1 MPNLVGIGNEQVPTN
16 SMLGGLAYQDP
27 ANANLT
33 EVEIEN
39 IAKVRSHILDDAND
53 IFIYDTR
60 KDSDGGAWRKRCQH
74 TSWYNE
80 RLGTAQR
87 GTRKEFPAVAVIV
100 SWNHGFTI
108 YDGDDPN
115 MPMWM
120 NIWQYVN
127 NSSGSTLIWGGSGTG
142 GKVIAKNGVLYCS
155 TTTVGTR
162 NVHFINDR
170 MSLFYNSIGN
180 YTQTG
185 GVAQR
190 NEPSSDHA
198 WSASDKYYGLL
209 LGAPVYD
216 MSIIVEPNSPIDPE
230 TGLPEATIA
239 VATDR
244 AVNILRLPSGRRI
257 VSAEDSSYDVDEIE
271 LTYDSEDGEI
281 GVLAS
286 LDNNA
291 DSNSG
296 IVFDTIASIKSKPY
310 ATFTNWDKV
319 WYWNNYNA
327 KVSTIAGSGTAA
339 VVPIQQLKGKD
350 FVVGTTKGLNLITRN
365 PNSIDDNKSLTA
377 RITKDFCSGYMHK
390 SIKGAYLA
398 EIDDTA
404 HTGNQ
409 VTNGSFATVSDGQDG
424 YDNSDGTV
432 DGWGSN
438 ANSSLSINGN
448 ALRFTHTNSGS
459 WQGGNANYAMG
470 GNFVVGKTYSVKYRI
485 RSSGN
490 GNYSQ
495 GVGARI
501 QKGSSWHSSN
511 TEFSK
516 DSNSDPGTSWTTK
529 YWTWTATQTNYGIE
543 FYNWYGVQNS
553 WIEIDDIEVKEV
565 VADRSYNN
573 DGSNRTNKGG
583 LYISGTVTKTK
594 VAEGSDLV
602 YYSGFSSNN
611 YLIQQPDTRLD
622 FGTGDLYIMY
632 WVNFTQNN
640 AYDNIMGRRYHDGS
654 NYSGNGWFLEMG
666 ANNNVTLKDSATG
679 QSRAALDGDS
689 AFGVWQHH
697 CFMRVNGKGHSFRN
711 GVRTNNTY
719 TWTENLTNTNATFI
733 IGRTTHGNDDA
744 DKTKIALVR
753 LGADELTEKQ
763 LKKIYLEEKRLFEP
777 NAKCTLYGTSDTI
790 TAMAYDDSTEILHV
804 GTSSGRSD
812 FRGLTRINNTTTA
825 VTTAISASNGLI
837 AEQ

>member
-1 MPNLVGIGNEQVPTN
+1 MPNLVGIGNSQVPTN
-16 SMLGGLAYQDP
+16 AMLGGLAYQDP
-27 ANANLT
+27 AHANLKN
-33 EVEIEN
+33 VEIEN
-39 IAKVRSHILDDAND
+39 IAAIKAKISDSAND
-53 IFIYDTR
+53 IFVYDTR
-60 KDSDGGAWRKRCQH
+60 KDSDGGLWRQRCQH

-80 RLGTAQR
+80 PPSNQR
-87 GTRKEFPAVAVIV
+87 GHRKEFPAVAVIV
-100 SWNHGFTI
+100 SWNNGFTI

-120 NIWQYVN
+120 NIWKNVN
-127 NSSGSTLIWGGSGTG
+127 NTSGSTVIWGGSGTG

-155 TTTVGTR
+155 TTTVGCR

-170 MSLFYNSIGN
+170 MSIFYNSSGN
-180 YTQTG
+180 YTPSG

-190 NEPSSDHA
+190 NEPSA
-198 WSASDKYYGLL
+198 NNGWSASDKYYGQT

-216 MSIIVEPNSPIDPE
+216 MSIIVEPNAPIDPE

-244 AVNILRLPSGRRI
+244 AVNILRLPSGRIIR
-257 VSAEDSSYDVDEIE
+257 SAEDSSYDVDEIE

-286 LDNNA
+286 LDSNA
-291 DSNSG
+291 DNNSG
-296 IVFDTIASIKSKPY
+296 IVFDTIAAIKSKSY
-310 ATFTNWDKV
+310 ATYTNWDKI

-327 KVSTIAGSGTAA
+327 KASTISGNGSAA

-365 PNSIDDNKSLTA
+365 LNSVSDNKSITA
-377 RITKDFCSGYMHK
+377 RVTKDFCSGYMHR

-404 HTGNQ
+404 HTGN
-409 VTNGSFATVSDGQDG
+409 VITNGSFATVSDGQDG
-424 YDNSDGTV
+424 HDNSDGTV
-432 DGWGSN
+432 DGWQSN
-438 ANSSLSINGN
+438 SNSSLSINGN
-448 ALRFTHTNSGS
+448 ALRMTQTNNGS
-459 WQGGNANYAMG
+459 WQGSNAAYAMG
-470 GNFVVGKTYSVKYRI
+470 SNFVVGKTYSVKYRI
-485 RSSGN
+485 RTSGN
-490 GNYSQ
+490 GNYTQ
-495 GVGARI
+495 GIGARV

-511 TEFSK
+511 TESYK
-516 DSNSDPGTSWTTK
+516 QTNSDPGTSWTTR
-529 YWTWTATQTNYGIE
+529 YWTWTATQTNYGLE
-543 FYNWYGVQNS
+543 FHNWYGVQNS
-553 WIEIDDIEVKEV
+553 WVEFDDIEVKEA

-573 DGSNRTNKGG
+573 EGDNRLNKGG
-583 LYISGTVTKTK
+583 FYIEGTVTKTK

-602 YYSGFSSNN
+602 YYSGFSANN
-611 YLIQQPDTRLD
+611 YLVQKPDTRLD
-622 FGTGDLYIMY
+622 FGTGDFYVMY

-640 AYDNIMGRRYHDGS
+640 AYDNLMGRRYHDGS
-654 NYSGNGWFLEMG
+654 NYSGEGWYLEMG
-666 ANNNVTLKDSATG
+666 GNNNVTMKLSSSGA
-679 QSRAALDGDS
+679 SRAALDGDS

-719 TWTENLTNTNATFI
+719 AFTENLTNTNAVFVV
-733 IGRTTHGNDDA
+733 GRVVHGSGDA
-744 DKTKIALVR
+744 DKSKLALLR
-753 LGADELTEKQ
+753 LGDDELTEEQ
-763 LKKIYLEEKRLFEP
+763 VKKIYLEEKKLFEP
-777 NAKCTLYGTSDTI
+777 NAKCTLYGTSDNI
-790 TAMAYDDSTEILHV
+790 TAMAYDDSTDILHA

-825 VTTAISASNGLI
+825 VTTAISASNGFI